1 MLEFKNLE
9 EMKPYFNYKSNT
21 YRFNDNVRFCFDFLA
36 DSNIDAWNINARNI
50 NARNI
55 DAVNIDALDIDA
67 RNINARN
74 IDAGN
79 IDAAN
84 IDAADIDAWNI
95 DALDIDA
102 RNIDAG
108 NINARNINAWNIDAL
123 DIDAEDIE
131 YYAVCIAYQTF
142 SCRSVRGKRENAIHA
157 CLDGEIEYREEDAD
171 DGNKRNEKED

>member
-9 EMKPYFNYKSNT
+9 EMKPYFDKKTNT
-21 YRFNDNVRFCFDFLA
+21 YRFDGVVQFCFDFLA

-55 DAVNIDALDIDA
+55 DA
-67 RNINARN
+67 
-74 IDAGN
+74 G
-79 IDAAN
+79 
-84 IDAADIDAWNI
+84 
-95 DALDIDA
+95 
-102 RNIDAG
+102 
-108 NINARNINAWNIDAL
+108 NIDAL

-157 CLDGEIEYREEDAD
+157 CLDGEIEYREEGAD